1 MRYASDHR
9 TGRTPSQRQLRVGEA
24 IRHVLATLLA
34 RGELRDPVLLDA
46 SITVSEVRISPDL
59 KNATVFVLPLGGGQA
74 AEVAAALKRAAPYLR
89 SQVAKS
95 VRLRHAPV
103 LHFQTDTSFDEADR
117 IDRLLHSD
125 RVARDLDT
133 GPEDGPE
140 DGGDGDGP

>member
-9 TGRTPSQRQLRVGEA
+9 AGRTPSQRQLRVGEA

-34 RGELRDPVLLDA
+34 RGELRDPVLQGA

-59 KNATVFVLPLGGGQA
+59 KNATVFVLPLGGGNA

-89 SQVAKS
+89 SQVAQS
-95 VRLRHAPV
+95 VRLRYAPV

-117 IDRLLHSD
+117 IDQLLHSEK
-125 RVARDLDT
+125 VARDLRT
-133 GPEDGPE
+133 EPGDGE
-140 DGGDGDGP
+140 DGDGA

>member
-9 TGRTPSQRQLRVGEA
+9 AGRTPSQRQLRVGEA

-34 RGELRDPVLLDA
+34 RGELRDPVLQGA

-59 KNATVFVLPLGGGQA
+59 KNATVFVLPLGGGNA

-89 SQVAKS
+89 SQVAQS
-95 VRLRHAPV
+95 VRLRYAPV

-117 IDRLLHSD
+117 IDQLLHSEK
-125 RVARDLDT
+125 VARDLRDER
-133 GPEDGPE
+133 GDGE
-140 DGGDGDGP
+140 DGDGA